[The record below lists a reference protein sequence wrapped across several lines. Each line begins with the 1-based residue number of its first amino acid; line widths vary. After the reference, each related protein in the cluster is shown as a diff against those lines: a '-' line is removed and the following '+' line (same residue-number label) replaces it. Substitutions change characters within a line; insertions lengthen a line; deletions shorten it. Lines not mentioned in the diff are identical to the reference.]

1 MNTSLDSIIK
11 RLQEIR
17 EEVGG
22 EAPVRDLDTPSVYP
36 EYRHPLDH
44 IAIGTK
50 VIHSGAEVRTVKEV
64 VFIPYKP

>member
-1 MNTSLDSIIK
+1 MNTSLDSVIK

-22 EAPVRDLDTPSVYP
+22 EVHVRILDMPSVYP

-50 VIHSGAEVRTVKEV
+50 DIHSGTEVRTVKEV
-64 VFIPYKP
+64 VFVAYKP